1 MSLKKLMY
9 NMLVIITA
17 FTIFVLWYNH
27 IKKEETLPLSTTNQ
41 NYHIYL
47 ITNERQAQFWH
58 NLNQGVSDMASL
70 LGLTYT
76 WEASNLSNA
85 EQQLALFNDAVN
97 NGAQAILISVID
109 SESLSEP
116 IKNAKAKG
124 IKIIYVNTPA
134 KEKGIITLSTDN
146 YSAGKIAATNM
157 IEELELR
164 RLGTG
169 KIGIVSLLSNT
180 TINDREKGF
189 TDVIKED
196 GRFTVLDPVYLQG
209 DPALAQSEAER
220 IIQEHPDLV
229 GLFGS
234 NEETSVGVGYAI
246 KADDNKI
253 TGIGF
258 DKSDITMKLLQEDSL
273 KAIINQ
279 NPYTMGYLGM
289 AEAYASLKEYNTGPA
304 YLDTG
309 VSVIKKR

>member
-1 MSLKKLMY
+1 MNVKRILI
-9 NMLVIITA
+9 NIVIIAAA
-17 FTIFVLWYNH
+17 FTSFVIWYNH
-27 IKKEETLPLSTTNQ
+27 LKKEETLPLSSVNQ

-70 LGLTYT
+70 LGLTYI

-85 EQQLALFNDAVN
+85 NQQLELFNHAVN
-97 NGAQAILISVID
+97 NDADAILISAVD
-109 SESLSEP
+109 PEGLSEAV
-116 IKNAKAKG
+116 KNAKAKG
-124 IKIIYVNTPA
+124 VKIIYVNTPA
-134 KEKGIITLSTDN
+134 NEKAIITLETDN
-146 YSAGKIAATNM
+146 YSAGKIAAASM

-164 RLGTG
+164 RVDTG
-169 KIGIVSLLSNT
+169 KIGIVSLFSNP
-180 TINDREKGF
+180 TINARENGF
-189 TDVIKED
+189 IEVIKKD

-220 IIQEHPDLV
+220 IIKEHPDLV

-234 NEETSVGVGYAI
+234 NEETSEGVGNAI
-246 KADDNKI
+246 KADNNRI

-258 DKSDITMKLLQEDSL
+258 DKSDINMKLLQGDSL

-289 AEAYASLKEYNTGPA
+289 AEAYAALKGYNTGPS